1 MCSRE
6 ALTHC
11 LTDFISSQGTEP
23 EALQTHSRPGD
34 GFARGAGSTLTSGL
48 LCPWGQELSASK
60 ASPLCPPAA
69 CPRPKQTVSLGKGTS
84 RGYSQE
90 LKDGVVTANSL
101 PPDSAVSLPRLPW
114 GLGWVLRVTSRKGI
128 LDQRG
133 VGRSGRAVGLLPRGL
148 PRRAELWRPAC
159 TYTHPHTHPH
169 AGAQTCTHMHTQP
182 HACACAHTSTCSRTL
197 MHTQEHTCTHI
208 HMQLHT
214 HAHTSTCRCTRVHT
228 QAHTRTHIHMQLYTR
243 AHTRTHQHTPAHTS
257 TCSHTRVHSE
267 ACDRTHLH
275 KHPHTP
281 A

>member
-1 MCSRE
+1 MVSAPAVCSRE

-159 TYTHPHTHPH
+159 TYTLKGFSIVNEAEEDVFLEFPCFFYEPIDI
-169 AGAQTCTHMHTQP
+169 GIL
-182 HACACAHTSTCSRTL
+182 TSGSSAFSKSSL
-197 MHTQEHTCTHI
+197 YIWKFSVYILLKLSLKDFEHYLAS
-208 HMQLHT
+208 M
-214 HAHTSTCRCTRVHT
+214 
-228 QAHTRTHIHMQLYTR
+228 
-243 AHTRTHQHTPAHTS
+243 
-257 TCSHTRVHSE
+257 
-267 ACDRTHLH
+267 
-275 KHPHTP
+275 
-281 A
+281 